1 MATRKKSSHRSIL
14 LHFHDDGQVCPES
27 LGKPCYHGGLNH
39 GKRPASPNFLS
50 KLPNGFSIPGLNG
63 LGGLPGMGGPAGS
76 SAAGIAMAMAAAQD
90 PEMALKLAAMGA
102 LPGMGGPAGTAGGNN
117 IAMAMAAAQDPEMA
131 LKLAAMGALPGIG
144 GMAGNAGGGIGGFGG
159 PANPLAM
166 AMAADPEMA
175 LMMAAQASVSGNGIS
190 SAFSDPTDSILF
202 DNDTTSTSGGTGGF
216 YSGVQ
221 DYGMVADVPPNSLAV
236 PGSAASNLGIA
247 AMAKSAIEAG
257 TPSAIAAMAKM
268 AAASG
273 NMVAAQALNKV
284 ATMAAQNGLRH
295 IPPSA
300 VMQIIA
306 KTGLGGPAALQMALQ
321 AAKEVEKTI
330 TPDKMDAA
338 EKYKAMMVKQAADV
352 EMKKTLANS
361 SLAKLSDS
369 EVKVMTEGKFA
380 TAEEFMEYMQSS
392 DTDVSRY
399 IYMYLQ
405 TITRCIQT
413 ADYY

>member
-1 MATRKKSSHRSIL
+1 
-14 LHFHDDGQVCPES
+14 
-27 LGKPCYHGGLNH
+27 
-39 GKRPASPNFLS
+39 
-50 KLPNGFSIPGLNG
+50 
-63 LGGLPGMGGPAGS
+63 MGGPAGS

-102 LPGMGGPAGTAGGNN
+102 LPGMGGSAVGNAAGVGNPN

-131 LKLAAMGALPGIG
+131 LKLAAMGALPGMG
-144 GMAGNAGGGIGGFGG
+144 VGAGMAGNAAGGGMGGFG
-159 PANPLAM
+159 ANPLAM

-190 SAFSDPTDSILF
+190 SAFTDPTDSILF
-202 DNDTTSTSGGTGGF
+202 NNDTTSTSGGGGF
-216 YSGVQ
+216 YNTVQ

-236 PGSAASNLGIA
+236 PGSAASNLSIA

-273 NMVAAQALNKV
+273 NIVAAQALNKV

-306 KTGLGGPAALQMALQ
+306 KTGLGGPAALQMAMQ

-330 TPDKMDAA
+330 TPEKMDAA
-338 EKYKAMMVKQAADV
+338 EKYQAMMVKQAADV

-392 DTDVSRY
+392 DTDVSKY
-399 IYMYLQ
+399 ILILGRQ
-405 TITRCIQT
+405 KL
-413 ADYY
+413 

>member
-1 MATRKKSSHRSIL
+1 
-14 LHFHDDGQVCPES
+14 
-27 LGKPCYHGGLNH
+27 
-39 GKRPASPNFLS
+39 
-50 KLPNGFSIPGLNG
+50 
-63 LGGLPGMGGPAGS
+63 MGGPAGS

-102 LPGMGGPAGTAGGNN
+102 LPGMGG
-117 IAMAMAAAQDPEMA
+117 
-131 LKLAAMGALPGIG
+131 
-144 GMAGNAGGGIGGFGG
+144 GMAGNAGGGMGGFG
-159 PANPLAM
+159 ANPLAM

-190 SAFSDPTDSILF
+190 SAFTDPTDSILF
-202 DNDTTSTSGGTGGF
+202 NNDTTSTSGGGGF
-216 YSGVQ
+216 YNTVQ

-236 PGSAASNLGIA
+236 PGSAASNLSIA

-273 NMVAAQALNKV
+273 NIVAAQALNKV

-306 KTGLGGPAALQMALQ
+306 KTGLGGPAALQMAMQ

-330 TPDKMDAA
+330 TPEKMDAA
-338 EKYKAMMVKQAADV
+338 EKYQAMMVKQAADV

-392 DTDVSRY
+392 DTDVSKY
-399 IYMYLQ
+399 ILILGRQ
-405 TITRCIQT
+405 KL
-413 ADYY
+413 